1 MLILARIKT
10 DLRISLSH
18 EDKKFIKNKAE
29 ELGYPTVSSFLID
42 SAKDFFIVRMDL
54 SDYREIAKEI
64 NYIGKNINSLVRRI
78 NTDGFYTDNDLDFID
93 VNQKKIIELMTK
105 EYKRLLKEK
114 DKYLFGNISK
124 KKRQELVDAFN
135 KEKMEIPKSFL
146 LEEVYQMIRKTV
158 GYLCRIIESSPLK
171 DDGLDEYL
179 WDYVNKGKT
188 LGELTDERLIK
199 FSNDLFF
206 YTKKIERKMDVL
218 ENEFDDDDWDEL
230 KVILDEYEIY

>member
-1 MLILARIKT
+1 MFVNKT
-10 DLRISLSH
+10 YLQLTLTQKEKD
-18 EDKKFIKNKAE
+18 FIKNKAE
-29 ELGYPTVSSFLID
+29 KLGYPSVSSFVID
-42 SAKDFFIVRMDL
+42 CTKEFFIVRMDL

-64 NYIGKNINSLVRRI
+64 NYVGKNINSLVRRI
-78 NTDGFYTDNDLDFID
+78 NTDGFYTDNDLAFID
-93 VNQKKIIELMTK
+93 INQKKIIELMTK

-114 DKYLFGNISK
+114 DKYLFGNILK
-124 KKRQELVDAFN
+124 EKRQELVDAFN

-158 GYLCRIIESSPLK
+158 AYICRIIENSALK

-179 WDYVNKGKT
+179 WDYVNEGKT